1 MKLRSLGTNS
11 PARNVV
17 QSVDQSTDNHLTIR
31 ILFDFGSSSVY
42 AFREICNGEHFDGH
56 YGHISNAK

>member
-1 MKLRSLGTNS
+1 MHIND
-11 PARNVV
+11 A
-17 QSVDQSTDNHLTIR
+17 DR

-42 AFREICNGEHFDGH
+42 AFREICNGEYFDGH